1 MVMKMKKLLENND
14 ILVYKCPYCG
24 TGQITIHKTSSHK
37 YGYCDT
43 CDAAYIH
50 YIPLPHQ
57 MDVHKNKHKIKLLLG
72 G

>member
-1 MVMKMKKLLENND
+1 MKKKLENDD
-14 ILVYKCPYCG
+14 IIIYKCPYCG
-24 TGQITIHKTSSHK
+24 TGDIIVNKNGAHK
-37 YGYCDT
+37 YAYCDT

-57 MDVHKNKHKIKLLLG
+57 LDVHADKHKIKLLIG

>member
-1 MVMKMKKLLENND
+1 MDKIREND
-14 ILVYKCPYCG
+14 SEIVYKCPYCG
-24 TGQITIHKTSSHK
+24 AGNITIQKNGAHK
-37 YGYCDT
+37 YGYCDV

-57 MDVHKNKHKIKLLLG
+57 LAMHKDKHKIKLQIG

>member
-1 MVMKMKKLLENND
+1 MQKLSEDNTF
-14 ILVYKCPYCG
+14 LVYKCPCCG
-24 TGQITIHKTSSHK
+24 VGKISINKTSAHK

-57 MDVHKNKHKIKLLLG
+57 LAMHKDKHKIKLQLG

>member
-1 MVMKMKKLLENND
+1 VEKLSED
-14 ILVYKCPYCG
+14 KTFLVYKCPCCG
-24 TGQITIHKTSSHK
+24 VGKITINKTSNHK

-50 YIPLPHQ
+50 YVPLPHQ
-57 MDVHKNKHKIKLLLG
+57 LAMHKDKHKIKLQIG

>member
-1 MVMKMKKLLENND
+1 MEKLSED
-14 ILVYKCPYCG
+14 KTFLVYKCPCCG
-24 TGQITIHKTSSHK
+24 VGKITINKTSNQK

-50 YIPLPHQ
+50 YVPLPHQ
-57 MDVHKNKHKIKLLLG
+57 LAMHKDKHKIKLQIG

>member
-1 MVMKMKKLLENND
+1 MKKLSEDNET
-14 ILVYKCPYCG
+14 IVYACPYCG
-24 TGQITIHKTSSHK
+24 AGNITINKTSAHK

-57 MDVHKNKHKIKLLLG
+57 LAMHKDKHKIKMQLG